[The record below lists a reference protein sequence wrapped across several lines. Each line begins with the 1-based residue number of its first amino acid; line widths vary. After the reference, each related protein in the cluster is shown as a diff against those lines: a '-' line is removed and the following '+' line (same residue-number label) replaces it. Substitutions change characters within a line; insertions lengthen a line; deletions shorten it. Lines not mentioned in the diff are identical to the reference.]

1 MRIHTLQHV
10 AFEGLGSIEP
20 HLSAH
25 AHDVSCTALYKDEAL
40 PGLDDF
46 DWLIVM
52 GGPMSV
58 NDTARYPWLKDEL
71 ALIRAAIDADKRV
84 LGVCL
89 GAQLIAK
96 ALGAA
101 VTPNAHREIGW
112 FPITREASTDR
123 SPLAA
128 VFPPTCEVFHWHG
141 DTFALP
147 DGATLLASSEAC
159 GNQAFLYGDHVLALQ
174 FHLETTFETARCL
187 IDHCSDELDG
197 SRWVQP
203 VTQLL
208 GTPTRFTTINRL
220 MSQLLNAMEQLP

>member
-20 HLSAH
+20 YLSEH
-25 AHDVSCTALYKDEAL
+25 GHDLGCTALYKDEAL
-40 PGLDDF
+40 PSPDDF

-58 NDTARYPWLKDEL
+58 HDTDRHPWLRNEL

-96 ALGAA
+96 ALGSE
-101 VTPNAHREIGW
+101 VMQNPHREIGW
-112 FPITREASTDR
+112 FPISRETEAER

-128 VFPPTCEVFHWHG
+128 VFPTTCDVFHWHG

-147 DGATLLASSEAC
+147 AGATLLASSEAC
-159 GNQAFLYGDHVLALQ
+159 ANQAFLFGDRVVALQ
-174 FHLETTFETARCL
+174 FHLETTFITARSL

-208 GTPTRFTTINRL
+208 GTPARFDAINKLMGKLLDAMARL
-220 MSQLLNAMEQLP
+220 P

>member
-1 MRIHTLQHV
+1 MRIHTLQHA

-20 HLSAH
+20 HLRAQGH
-25 AHDVSCTALYKDEAL
+25 ALSRTALYKDEAL
-40 PGLDDF
+40 PGLGDF

-58 NDTARYPWLKDEL
+58 NDTARHPWLRAEL
-71 ALIRAAIDADKRV
+71 ALIRAAIDAGKRV

-89 GAQLIAK
+89 GAQLIAR
-96 ALGAA
+96 ALGAEVKRSA
-101 VTPNAHREIGW
+101 QREIGW
-112 FPITREASTDR
+112 FPIMREAAAER

-128 VFPPTCEVFHWHG
+128 VFPASCGVLHWHG

-159 GNQAFLYGDHVLALQ
+159 ANQAFLYGERVLALQ

-187 IDHCSDELDG
+187 IDHRGDELDG

-208 GTPTRFTTINRL
+208 GTPTRFASINKL
-220 MSQLLNAMEQLP
+220 MGQLLDAMERLP